1 MPLID
6 AKLAWALFRT
16 SGNPSPEPTLPSNTP
31 LMLQAAISAPQQC
44 GSLGPATVCW
54 LGVPSV
60 PKPGR
65 HRAGCE
71 PCHLPLVLIPER
83 YITQ

>member
-31 LMLQAAISAPQQC
+31 LMLQAAISAPQEC
-44 GSLGPATVCW
+44 GSLGP
-54 LGVPSV
+54 
-60 PKPGR
+60 R
-65 HRAGCE
+65 HRVLVGS
-71 PCHLPLVLIPER
+71 PLSPKARQAQGRL
-83 YITQ
+83 